1 MFKPKKNKTMK
12 KIYQA
17 PVTEEV
23 KIELQRMIAD
33 SIPIDNETEIGG
45 VGEITSREGSS
56 FFDDDDEDY

>member
-1 MFKPKKNKTMK
+1 MK

-33 SIPIDNETEIGG
+33 SIPINNETEIGG
-45 VGEITSREGSS
+45 VSEITSREGNL
-56 FFDDDDEDY
+56 FFDDDEDY

>member
-1 MFKPKKNKTMK
+1 MK

-33 SIPIDNETEIGG
+33 SIPINNETEIGG

>member
-1 MFKPKKNKTMK
+1 MK
-12 KIYQA
+12 KIYQV

-33 SIPIDNETEIGG
+33 SIPINNETEIGG

-56 FFDDDDEDY
+56 FFDDNDEDY